1 MILKQWIEIND
12 HMKNKFYNQGKIKK
26 ISSFAQLEKRMTT
39 NILDLQDN
47 IIYSTQF
54 ICIAVD
60 IRNSSSQLY
69 NFDGQ
74 QWNAILSEF
83 TYGITKIMEIYDAKY
98 VKIQGDSVF
107 GIFESIK
114 KEKFDNAFDCAVD
127 INTFKAHLNKVIEKY
142 LMSDNY
148 DSELH
153 YIDYGIG
160 LWFSDQNFVSKIGH
174 SSTRDVVFSGDTVN
188 LSNKLS
194 KIAMKNIEH
203 PILFNELIYENF
215 TNNYLNSNQELFEDI
230 DLDEFDEEIYGSS
243 AIFKNY
249 LNWIENNV

>member
-12 HMKNKFYNQGKIKK
+12 HMKNKFQSLDKVEE
-26 ISSFAQLEKRMTT
+26 ISSLSLLKKATIKT
-39 NILDLQDN
+39 LDLQDN

-54 ICIAVD
+54 ICIFVD

-69 NFDGQ
+69 NFDEQ

-83 TYGITKIMEIYDAKY
+83 AYGITKIMKIYDAKY

-107 GIFESIK
+107 GIFESNK

-148 DSELH
+148 DSKHH

-160 LWFSDQNFVSKIGH
+160 LWFSEQNFVSKIGH
-174 SSTRDVVFSGDTVN
+174 SSTRDVIFSGDAVN

-194 KIAMKNIEH
+194 KIAMKNIEY

-215 TNNYLNSNQELFEDI
+215 TNNYLNNNQELFEDI
-230 DLDEFDEEIYGSS
+230 DSEEFDEEIYGSS

>member
-1 MILKQWIEIND
+1 MILEQWIEIND
-12 HMKNKFYNQGKIKK
+12 HMKNKFQSLDKVEE
-26 ISSFAQLEKRMTT
+26 ISSLSLLKKASIKT
-39 NILDLQDN
+39 LDLEDN

-83 TYGITKIMEIYDAKY
+83 AYGITKIMKIYDAKY

-107 GIFESIK
+107 GIFESNK
-114 KEKFDNAFDCAVD
+114 KEKFDNVFDCAVD

-160 LWFSDQNFVSKIGH
+160 LWFNDQNFVSKIGH
-174 SSTRDVVFSGDTVN
+174 SSTRDVVFSGDAVN

-215 TNNYLNSNQELFEDI
+215 SNKYLTNNQELFEDI
-230 DLDEFDEEIYGSS
+230 DLDEFDEEIYGSN